1 MKLFDI
7 YINPDSVKMLGQTVH
22 RPSYIG
28 VSEWTEFWEDV
39 RDGKDKENHDE
50 S

>member
-1 MKLFDI
+1 VKLFDI
-7 YINPDSVKMLGQTVH
+7 YINPDSVKMLDQTVH

-28 VSEWTEFWEDV
+28 VSEWVEFWENV
-39 RDGKDKENHDE
+39 RYGKDKEKEDA